1 MKRFITLLL
10 LPLTLMM
17 IWGCGEE
24 TTQKPQEQGVKAYI
38 LNTIAS
44 SISVYD
50 IQTGTLNKD
59 VFQVGQAP
67 NDIKVLN
74 GIAYVVNTMDNSLQ
88 MIDLKAQADVGLIN
102 IGDGTAPEKIA
113 FADGNKAYVTS
124 NWTNS
129 VKVVD
134 LSLKQVV
141 GSVEVGSMPWG
152 VVVSGNKAFVCN
164 SAAVWDPQKQ
174 QTTYGPGTVSV
185 IDITKDERIGTVDVG
200 LNPTEI
206 TLDANGNVVVLCTGN
221 YADVTGSLYL
231 IDPTTGEVKKSVDL
245 GTTPGGVALAP
256 NGLIYVTSPQGLLA
270 FESGSLNPVH
280 DLSSPLEEFKGG
292 AGLAFD
298 LEGNGYICVPS
309 WSSPDGKD
317 KLLVMDKDGK
327 LAGSVELGE
336 GLGASLVAIY

>member
-1 MKRFITLLL
+1 MRRLIAFLL
-10 LPLTLMM
+10 LPLMLM

-24 TTQKPQEQGVKAYI
+24 TTQGPQEQGVKAYI

-67 NDIKVLN
+67 NDIKVLD
-74 GIAYVVNTMDNSLQ
+74 GIAYVVNTMDNSIQ
-88 MIDLKAQADVGLIN
+88 MIDLKAQADVGLIKV
-102 IGDGTAPEKIA
+102 GDATAPEKLA
-113 FADGNKAYVTS
+113 FADNNKAYVTS

-134 LSLKQVV
+134 LSIKQVV

-152 VVVSGNKAFVCN
+152 VTVSGNKAFVCN

-185 IDITKDERIGTVDVG
+185 IDTTKDEEIGTVDVG

-206 TLDANGNVVVLCTGN
+206 MLDAKGNVVVLCTGN
-221 YADVTGSLYL
+221 YADVTGALYL
-231 IDPTTGEVKKSVDL
+231 IDPSTGTVKTSVEL
-245 GTTPGGVALAP
+245 GTTPGGIALAP

-270 FESGSLNPVH
+270 FESGTLNPVH
-280 DLSSPLEEFKGG
+280 ELSSPLEEFKGG

-317 KLLVMDKDGK
+317 KLLVMDKDEK
-327 LAGSVELGE
+327 LVKSIELGK